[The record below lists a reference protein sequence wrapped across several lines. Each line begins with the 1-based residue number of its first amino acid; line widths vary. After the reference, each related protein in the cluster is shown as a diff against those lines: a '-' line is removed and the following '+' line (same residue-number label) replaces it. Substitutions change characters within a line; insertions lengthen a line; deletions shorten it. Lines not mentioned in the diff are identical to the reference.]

1 MTTISLNLLL
11 DDPKSSNVCSPDVLE
26 KLSRH
31 ITKTGLYPPL
41 VVRPKSKTSKQFI
54 LIDGHHR
61 KRILES
67 LGHTEADCV
76 VWNVNEKEAR
86 LALATLNTLRGT
98 ENITKR
104 AELVRDLAQ
113 FISVDELATLLPE
126 TDVEIADLLA
136 ILEHDADELER
147 ALQAQT
153 AIEKEML
160 PVPYSF
166 LIAGGDIA
174 VVEAAL
180 TRFQPEKADRG
191 VALVAL
197 CSYAL
202 KQLEL
207 PDASQVEE

>member
-1 MTTISLNLLL
+1 MTTIALHLLL

-31 ITKTGLYPPL
+31 IAKTGLYPPL
-41 VVRPKSKTSKQFI
+41 VVRPKSKASKQFI

-76 VWNVNEKEAR
+76 VWNVNDKEAR

-98 ENITKR
+98 ENLTKR

-126 TDVEIADLLA
+126 TDAEIADLLT
-136 ILEHDADELER
+136 ILDHDAEELER

-153 AIEKEML
+153 AAEKEML
-160 PVPYSF
+160 PVPFTFLVSASAVATVEQALASF
-166 LIAGGDIA
+166 NPTDRGLAL
-174 VVEAAL
+174 AAL
-180 TRFQPEKADRG
+180 CA
-191 VALVAL
+191 
-197 CSYAL
+197 YAL
-202 KQLEL
+202 KQLEM
-207 PDASQVEE
+207 PDAAQVKG

>member
-11 DDPKSSNVCSPDVLE
+11 DDPKSSNVCSSDVLE

-31 ITKTGLYPPL
+31 IAKTGLYPPL

-61 KRILES
+61 KRVLES

-76 VWNVNEKEAR
+76 VWNVNDKEAR

-104 AELVRDLAQ
+104 AELVQDLAQ
-113 FISVDELATLLPE
+113 FIPLDELATLLPE
-126 TDVEIADLLA
+126 NDAEIADLLA
-136 ILEHDADELER
+136 ILDHDAEELER

-153 AIEKEML
+153 AAETETL
-160 PVPYSF
+160 PVPFTFLVSASAVATVEQALASF
-166 LIAGGDIA
+166 NA
-174 VVEAAL
+174 V
-180 TRFQPEKADRG
+180 DRG
-191 VALVAL
+191 LALVAL
-197 CSYAL
+197 CAYAL
-202 KQLEL
+202 NQLEF
-207 PDASQVEE
+207 PDAAQTKG

>member
-1 MTTISLNLLL
+1 MTTISLNLLH
-11 DDPKSSNVCSPDVLE
+11 DDPKSSNGCSPDVLE

-31 ITKTGLYPPL
+31 IAKTGLYPPL
-41 VVRPKSKTSKQFI
+41 VVRPKSKASKQFI

-76 VWNVNEKEAR
+76 VWNVNDKEAQ

-98 ENITKR
+98 ENIAKR
-104 AELVRDLAQ
+104 AELVRDLTQ
-113 FISVDELATLLPE
+113 FIPLDELATLLPE
-126 TDVEIADLLA
+126 TDAEIADLLA
-136 ILEHDADELER
+136 ILEHDAEELER

-153 AIEKEML
+153 AAEAETL
-160 PVPYSF
+160 PVPFTFLVSASAVATVEQALASF
-166 LIAGGDIA
+166 NA
-174 VVEAAL
+174 
-180 TRFQPEKADRG
+180 ADRG

-197 CSYAL
+197 CAYAL

-207 PDASQVEE
+207 PDAAQVKG